1 MLRTLRDHALV
12 DRGERVLVA
21 VSGGPDS
28 TALLHGLMRLAA
40 RLGIEV
46 EAATIDH
53 GLRPESATEAALVV
67 DRCRALG
74 VACEAVT
81 VDVRG
86 AKGPHVS
93 WQDAARRVRL
103 AALEAVALRRR
114 CGRIALGHTA
124 DDQAETV
131 LFRIVRGTGLTGL
144 RGVPYRRG
152 AFVRPMLE
160 VRRREVL
167 RYLAKRQL
175 PFLEDPSNGDRRFT
189 RARIRH
195 QWIPFL
201 EAENPRVV
209 EALLALAADARGGG
223 RAPGI
228 SRRAAATV
236 ARLAAAGAGT
246 RRVSVRGGEVE
257 VSYGQIQ
264 WQAGPAPPVV
274 GAVTEVVGSGRYGE
288 GSLTLEVEQG
298 SSPAAPAADA
308 AAFDLDRLSLPLRV
322 RAPRAGDRM
331 RPRGGRGSRK
341 LSDLFIDAKIPRTRR
356 SGLPLLEAADGTIL
370 FVPGL
375 RPSEVGRP
383 GPHTRRW
390 IQVRASEFRS

>member
-1 MLRTLRDHALV
+1 
-12 DRGERVLVA
+12 
-21 VSGGPDS
+21 
-28 TALLHGLMRLAA
+28 
-40 RLGIEV
+40 
-46 EAATIDH
+46 
-53 GLRPESATEAALVV
+53 
-67 DRCRALG
+67 
-74 VACEAVT
+74 
-81 VDVRG
+81 
-86 AKGPHVS
+86 
-93 WQDAARRVRL
+93 
-103 AALEAVALRRR
+103 
-114 CGRIALGHTA
+114 
-124 DDQAETV
+124 
-131 LFRIVRGTGLTGL
+131 
-144 RGVPYRRG
+144 
-152 AFVRPMLE
+152 
-160 VRRREVL
+160 
-167 RYLAKRQL
+167 
-175 PFLEDPSNGDRRFT
+175 
-189 RARIRH
+189 
-195 QWIPFL
+195 
-201 EAENPRVV
+201 
-209 EALLALAADARGGG
+209 
-223 RAPGI
+223 
-228 SRRAAATV
+228 
-236 ARLAAAGAGT
+236 
-246 RRVSVRGGEVE
+246 VE

-264 WQAGPAPPVV
+264 WQAGPARPVV